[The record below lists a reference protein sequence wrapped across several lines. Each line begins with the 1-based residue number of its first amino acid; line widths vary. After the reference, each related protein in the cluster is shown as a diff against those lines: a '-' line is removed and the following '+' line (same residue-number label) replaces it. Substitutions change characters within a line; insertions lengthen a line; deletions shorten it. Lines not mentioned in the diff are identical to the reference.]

1 MEEVSTEMESLSK
14 TGSKIVL
21 LSILVS
27 LMMIGVIVDLQMK
40 EKDINQG

>member
-27 LMMIGVIVDLQMK
+27 LMMIVEATDLKMK
-40 EKDINQG
+40 GKDL